1 VTYWV
6 PSKLTY
12 AWINDIKEYYWVKCG
27 QGHNLPS
34 MSSCSATSTC
44 CSPGSPATG
53 SSTRRNTNKH
63 SAYREINITPN
74 IYTKYTVIIYT
85 LNKILGTGI
94 IIFGVIEFKLCFFK
108 GFMCFK

>member
-12 AWINDIKEYYWVKCG
+12 AWINDIKEHYWVKCG

-34 MSSCSATSTC
+34 MIFCSATSTC
-44 CSPGSPATG
+44 CSPGSSATG
-53 SSTRRNTNKH
+53 SSTRHNTNKH
-63 SAYREINITPN
+63 STYREINITPN

-85 LNKILGTGI
+85 LK
-94 IIFGVIEFKLCFFK
+94 
-108 GFMCFK
+108 

>member
-6 PSKLTY
+6 PSKLNLCMV
-12 AWINDIKEYYWVKCG
+12 NDYKEHYWVTKVN

-44 CSPGSPATG
+44 CSPGSSATG
-53 SSTRRNTNKH
+53 SSTRHNTNKH

-74 IYTKYTVIIYT
+74 IYTKYTVTIYT
-85 LNKILGTGI
+85 LK
-94 IIFGVIEFKLCFFK
+94 
-108 GFMCFK
+108 